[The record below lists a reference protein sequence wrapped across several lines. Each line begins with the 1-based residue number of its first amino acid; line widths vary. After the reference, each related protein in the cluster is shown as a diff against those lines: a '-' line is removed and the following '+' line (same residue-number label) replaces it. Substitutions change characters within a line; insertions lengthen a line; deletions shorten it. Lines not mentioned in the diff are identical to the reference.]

1 MLTITIVKT
10 RGDQVMKK
18 FVATLIL
25 AIFLTGITSGPAKAL
40 ILDPLQLATKVSGYL
55 EDVKEGVDKVTQQIN
70 QIKMMLTQG
79 FTLSELTSL
88 ANKYI
93 LTEKFK
99 NAIKKKM
106 KNIEENKKKKK
117 LKAQQDKMKW
127 EKETKIQLYTDKL
140 NVVNKDTEI
149 LENSLQEVK
158 TELNQKKQ
166 ECEDKRIDMENE
178 ADSEKKVEKND
189 IYEQCKSEQ
198 EELENNE
205 IEQTEMIKKY
215 KKDAQEIKAK
225 LNEVKSGDA
234 EYKEQQA
241 MIDATQAAQDSEE
254 IIEADNLGQND
265 EWDNEQSMSKFNL
278 EEKDYQDFISR
289 YFYDPSSIK
298 GEGSTGMIDYQ
309 SKMDRVTRERRFL
322 LVNTSVHLLQV
333 VTSVR
338 REIPVREHSLEAYSN
353 QTAESKDEL
362 EAVSAYAATRI
373 EAAKALLLYAKVM
386 SAKLQYLA
394 ARDLLNESLSKE
406 LTDPVTGKV
415 KEYKDFDLGKYILTP
430 EFIKYQLEKS
440 NPEKDLVDQVEVEE
454 N

>member
-1 MLTITIVKT
+1 
-10 RGDQVMKK
+10 MKK

-55 EDVKEGVDKVTQQIN
+55 QDVKEGVDKVTQQIN
-70 QIKMMLTQG
+70 QIKMMSTQG

-88 ANKYI
+88 AKKYI

-99 NAIKKKM
+99 KAIKKKM
-106 KNIEENKKKKK
+106 KKIVENRKKKK

-140 NVVNKDTEI
+140 NVVNKDIEI
-149 LENSLQEVK
+149 LENSLQEVE

-178 ADSEKKVEKND
+178 TDSEKKVEKND

-198 EELENNE
+198 EELENNK

-215 KKDAQEIKAK
+215 KKDAEEIKAK
-225 LNEVKSGDA
+225 LEKVKSGDA

-241 MIDATQAAQDSEE
+241 MINATEAAQDSEE

-430 EFIKYQLEKS
+430 EFIKYQLKKS